1 MSRMTEFSS
10 AYGGYRTKQHIFNEC
25 AIQKLGEYED
35 EEEKGLIIHLPVAI
49 EETVWTWEYPTCIDE
64 NGDEWVVCDIRG
76 AEIVSKEFNLLM
88 LSGMGDL
95 YFATKEDAEKELEN
109 RKKWRVYNG

>member
-1 MSRMTEFSS
+1 MSRMTEFNS
-10 AYGGYRTKQHIFNEC
+10 AYGGYRTKQHVFNEC

-49 EETVWTWEYPTCIDE
+49 GETVWTWEYPTRIDE

-76 AEIVSKEFNLLM
+76 VEIVSKEFNLFM
-88 LSGMGDL
+88 LDRIGDL
-95 YFATKEDAEKELEN
+95 YFVTKEDAEKALEN
-109 RKKWRVYNG
+109 RKKERL